1 MIYVRT
7 ELIIGGRILNK
18 LKYAGNTVLIGD
30 IERKPQERL
39 QKLLKKMRREEYVSI
54 VRSHNTWF
62 SANRSVQYAKCNW
75 RHDSYASTKNWIIK
89 ERF

>member
-39 QKLLKKMRREEYVSI
+39 QKLLKKNEKRGICINCQV
-54 VRSHNTWF
+54 
-62 SANRSVQYAKCNW
+62 A
-75 RHDSYASTKNWIIK
+75 
-89 ERF
+89 